1 MDWHAARYIAAA
13 TAFAGASVLAFCGRE
28 GWGWLVFAGILVAIQ

>member
-1 MDWHAARYIAAA
+1 MGLDTARYIAAS
-13 TAFAGASVLAFCGRE
+13 TAFAGASVLAFFGRE